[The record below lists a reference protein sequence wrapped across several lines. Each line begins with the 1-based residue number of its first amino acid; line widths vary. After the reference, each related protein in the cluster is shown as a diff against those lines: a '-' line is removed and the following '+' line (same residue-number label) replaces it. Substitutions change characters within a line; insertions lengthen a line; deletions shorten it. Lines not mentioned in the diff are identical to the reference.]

1 MLFRKLLIILA
12 AGLAPLWVA
21 LPAAAQQQSQAG
33 SYLGASRA
41 GYAIYF
47 FGDTLAGGLWAGS
60 TRMAKGNPRITT
72 KGRYKEGSGLA
83 RPLFYDWPA
92 AVAPIIERND
102 VDIAVV
108 MIGINDGQPVRLAD
122 RELPVASKEWRDYYQ
137 QRVDAMITAL
147 QGQSVP
153 VYWVELPPMANPV
166 KDEVTKLVSAVQRE
180 RAEAAG
186 VRFVEIRKHFLKE
199 DGTYTDSGRDVEG
212 QYKRLRSRDGVH
224 FIRSGNNK
232 VARML
237 LDVIER
243 DIAVADGTQ
252 EPDPEDVAAATP
264 VAPSGGKPIFGRE
277 MNIGEANIVDP
288 DDLPKVDEIS
298 IARAVTK
305 GAAGLG
311 NVEVSGNQ
319 SGAETLKQLRE
330 SAAGDSDARRLFVT
344 GEWPQPQPGRFDDF
358 SVVTE

>member
-1 MLFRKLLIILA
+1 MAIKRLLLIIVGA
-12 AGLAPLWVA
+12 VVCVS
-21 LPAAAQQQSQAG
+21 LPAMAQQASQQV

-41 GYAIYF
+41 SYSIYF

-60 TRMAKGNPRITT
+60 TRMSQGNPRITT
-72 KGRYKEGSGLA
+72 KGRYKEGSGLT
-83 RPLFYDWPA
+83 RPVFYDWPA
-92 AVAPIIERND
+92 AVKPIIERNN

-108 MIGINDGQPVRLAD
+108 LIGINDGQPVRLAD
-122 RELPVASKEWRDYYQ
+122 RELPVASKEWREHYQ
-137 QRVDAMITAL
+137 GRVDAMITAL
-147 QGQSVP
+147 KDMKVP

-186 VRFVEIRKHFLKE
+186 VRFIEIRKHFLKE

-212 QYKRLRSRDGVH
+212 QFRRLRSRDGVH

-232 VARML
+232 IARML

-243 DIAVADGTQ
+243 DIAVADGTVQ
-252 EPDPEDVAAATP
+252 PEPEDVATQTP
-264 VAPSGGKPIFGRE
+264 VAAPGGKPIFGRE
-277 MNIGEANIVDP
+277 MNLGVANIVDP
-288 DDLPKVDEIS
+288 NDLPRADEVS
-298 IARAVTK
+298 IARMVTT
-305 GAAGLG
+305 GAAGVG
-311 NVEVSGNQ
+311 TVDMNDTST
-319 SGAETLKQLRE
+319 GAETVKRLRE
-330 SAAGDSDARRLFVT
+330 SVPGDSDARRLFVT